1 MRIYSKRLRSA
12 YGSFDRMKKYSLNQ
26 AIGLLKQMPPAK
38 FNESA
43 DLAFYLGVDP
53 KQSDQM
59 VRGTVLLPHG
69 TGKSVRVIVFCKG
82 ELERVA
88 REEGVEVVGGEDLVK
103 KIEGGWMDFDVVIS
117 TPDMMKIVSRLGKIL
132 GPKGLMPSPKAGTVT
147 MDLAK
152 TIKEIKAGR
161 VEFKTDKQGNMNV
174 AVGKL
179 SFSEQALCD
188 NSQGVIDAVIHS
200 RPATVKGHF
209 IQGIVLSSTMG
220 PGFRLELA
228 DLNVN

>member
-188 NSQGVIDAVIHS
+188 NSQRVIEAVIHS
-200 RPATVKGHF
+200 RPVTVKGHF